1 MGYNHKVLEFLCDRF
16 IIPDLVSVKVQ
27 GKRMYFTKETYKIMS
42 EYEHK
47 DSFVFDL
54 SKISIGERI
63 LNIFEKFYLRPS
75 KETYRHL
82 IRYCESEL
90 DKDMLYVIFNNNILV
105 VMESLK
111 GMTPNIIN
119 SLNNK

>member
-1 MGYNHKVLEFLCDRF
+1 
-16 IIPDLVSVKVQ
+16 
-27 GKRMYFTKETYKIMS
+27 MS

-90 DKDMLYVIFNNNILV
+90 DKDMLYVIFNNNIMV

>member
-1 MGYNHKVLEFLCDRF
+1 
-16 IIPDLVSVKVQ
+16 
-27 GKRMYFTKETYKIMS
+27 MS

-75 KETYRHL
+75 KETYRYL

-90 DKDMLYVIFNNNILV
+90 DKDMLYVIFNNNIMV

-111 GMTPNIIN
+111 GMAPNIIN

>member
-1 MGYNHKVLEFLCDRF
+1 MGYNHKVLEYLCDQF
-16 IIPDLVSVKVQ
+16 IIPELVSVKVQ
-27 GKRMYFTKETYKIMS
+27 GKRMYFTKETYKIMA

-54 SKISIGERI
+54 SKVSIGEKI

-90 DKDMLYVIFNNNILV
+90 DKGMLYVIFNNNIMV

-111 GMTPNIIN
+111 GMTPNIVN